1 MLEIITTSTITA
13 FDLETTGLSASWDR
27 IVELG
32 AIRWH
37 NGQEIA
43 TYQNLINPQ
52 RTMPPAVIEIHG
64 ITDDDVKDSPTI
76 EEKLPEFIEFLKTDI
91 VVAHNAR
98 FDVGFLRC
106 SCMRAGIPMPSLHY
120 VDTCA
125 LTRRTFPG
133 LTSYSLPT
141 LRDHFGLGND
151 ISHRAL
157 EDSRVCLQLFLLC
170 LDNGGVIRE
179 YLNEGMDGLPVHLES
194 VKTAIAEHREVMI
207 EYCDGK
213 GRVTKR
219 RILPLGVDGGIL
231 QAHCSLRNDN
241 RHFNID
247 RIRRVW

>member
-1 MLEIITTSTITA
+1 LEITADCIITA

-32 AIRWH
+32 AIRWQYG
-37 NGQEIA
+37 NELA
-43 TYQNLINPQ
+43 SYQCLINPQ
-52 RTMPPAVIEIHG
+52 RPMPPAVIEVHG
-64 ITDDDVKDSPTI
+64 ITDDDVKDSPFI
-76 EEKLPEFIEFLKTDI
+76 EEKLSEYIDFLQADI

-98 FDVGFLRC
+98 FDIGFLRQ
-106 SCMRAGIPMPSLHY
+106 SCLRTGIPMPSLHY
-120 VDTCA
+120 IDTCA
-125 LTRRTFPG
+125 LARRTFPG

-141 LRDHFGLGND
+141 LRDHFGLGGTV
-151 ISHRAL
+151 SHRAL
-157 EDSRVCLQLFLLC
+157 EDTRVCLQLFLLC
-170 LDNGGVIRE
+170 IDNGGVINE
-179 YLNEGMDGLPVHLES
+179 YFNEGMEGLPQHLES

-231 QAHCSLRNDN
+231 QAHCTLRNDN

>member
-1 MLEIITTSTITA
+1 MEITEKSIITA

-32 AIRWH
+32 AVRWQ
-37 NGQEIA
+37 NGCEIDS
-43 TYQNLINPQ
+43 YQCLINPQ
-52 RTMPPAVIEIHG
+52 RPMPPAVIEIHG

-76 EEKLPEFIEFLKTDI
+76 EEKLPEFIDFLNTDI

-98 FDVGFLRC
+98 FDVGFLRQ
-106 SCMRAGIPMPSLHY
+106 SCIRVGLTMPSLHY
-120 VDTCA
+120 IDTCA
-125 LTRRTFPG
+125 LARRTFPG

-141 LRDHFGLGND
+141 LREHFNLGGTV
-151 ISHRAL
+151 SHRAI
-157 EDSRVCLQLFLLC
+157 EDTRVCLQLFLLC
-170 LDNGGVIRE
+170 IDNGGVIRE
-179 YLNEGMDGLPVHLES
+179 YFNEGMDGLPQHLES

-231 QAHCSLRNDN
+231 QAHCTLRNDN